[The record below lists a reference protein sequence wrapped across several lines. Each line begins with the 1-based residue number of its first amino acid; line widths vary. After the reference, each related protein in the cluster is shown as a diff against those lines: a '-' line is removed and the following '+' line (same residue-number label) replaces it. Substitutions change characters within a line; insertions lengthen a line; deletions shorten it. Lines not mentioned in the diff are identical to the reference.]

1 MYTVKSVFEK
11 EAKEMRAIY
20 CQTLQEL
27 ARENDKI
34 AVLDAD
40 LVGSSGMKAFFN
52 EFPDRAINCGIQ
64 ENNMI
69 GVAAGMSA
77 AGMVPFAHSFG
88 PFASRRVVDQ
98 IFISCAYAK
107 QNVKILGSDAGVT
120 AAYNGGTHMPF
131 EDMGCLNSIAGITLV
146 EPTDSVMVKWL
157 VKKLAETYGVQYIR
171 MNRKLSYGV
180 FEEGSEFELGKA
192 ATLRDGTDVCIV
204 ASGIMVEVALR
215 AAD

>member
-69 GVAAGMSA
+69 GVAAGLSA

-88 PFASRRVVDQ
+88 PFASRRCVDQ

-107 QNVKILGSDAGVT
+107 LNVRIIGSDPGVT
-120 AAYNGGTHMPF
+120 AAYNGGTQI
-131 EDMGCLNSIAGITLV
+131 G
-146 EPTDSVMVKWL
+146 
-157 VKKLAETYGVQYIR
+157 R
-171 MNRKLSYGV
+171 
-180 FEEGSEFELGKA
+180 
-192 ATLRDGTDVCIV
+192 
-204 ASGIMVEVALR
+204 ASCRERV
-215 AAD
+215 